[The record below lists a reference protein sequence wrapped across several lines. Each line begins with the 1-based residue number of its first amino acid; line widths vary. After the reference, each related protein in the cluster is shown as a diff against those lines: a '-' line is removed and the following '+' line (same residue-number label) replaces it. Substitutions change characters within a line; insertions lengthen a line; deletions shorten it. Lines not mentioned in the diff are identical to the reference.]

1 MIKRL
6 ILILLFFSCNEK
18 EIFFDQRPNILFI
31 MLDDLG
37 KEWISGFGA
46 SEIKTPAIDK
56 LISTGISFKNVYSM
70 PQCTPTRITLL
81 TGQYPWR
88 HGWVNHF
95 DVPRWGHGVRFDP
108 NLNPSFPKMLRNAG
122 YSTCAAGKWQIND
135 FRLEPDAMVKAGFDE
150 YCMWTGGE
158 GGNIKL
164 SENRYWDPYIH
175 TKSGSK
181 VYKNKF
187 GEDVFTDF
195 IIDFMKKNKDKP
207 MMIYYPMCLPHGPLT
222 STPLEPDAPKSEQHK
237 SMVRYA
243 DHILNV
249 LVKALDQIGIRE
261 NTIIIWTTDNGT
273 SGSIIGDLNGKR
285 VRGGKSMLSE
295 NGVNAPFIIN
305 APGIVPEGI
314 TSDALIDFSD
324 LLPTL
329 CDLAQTSPDKEYEYD
344 GISFAPEIYGLEN
357 KSKRDWIMALGSN
370 PAKIKNGRIKNA
382 FDFRDRIVRDK
393 NFKAYIDTLNK
404 IYEIIELK
412 SDFYEEN
419 NLLNSKRE
427 DVISGIKKFDSVIK
441 KYPSFDASPIYTKSK
456 NSFFDIDSIEL
467 LKMSNRGK
475 SKPNK
480 TRAPSQMKSK
490 NS

>member
-18 EIFFDQRPNILFI
+18 ENFFDQRPNILFI

-46 SEIKTPAIDK
+46 SQIKTPAIDK

-70 PQCTPTRITLL
+70 PQCTPTRVTLL

-222 STPLEPDAPKSEQHK
+222 STPLEPNAPKSEQHK

-273 SGSIIGDLNGKR
+273 SGSIIGDLNGKS

-329 CDLAQTSPDKEYEYD
+329 CDLAQTSPGKEYQYD
-344 GISFAPEIYGLEN
+344 GISFAPEIYGLQN
-357 KSKRDWIMALGSN
+357 KSRRDWIMALGSN

-404 IYEIIELK
+404 IY
-412 SDFYEEN
+412 
-419 NLLNSKRE
+419 
-427 DVISGIKKFDSVIK
+427 
-441 KYPSFDASPIYTKSK
+441 
-456 NSFFDIDSIEL
+456 
-467 LKMSNRGK
+467 
-475 SKPNK
+475 
-480 TRAPSQMKSK
+480 
-490 NS
+490 

>member
-18 EIFFDQRPNILFI
+18 ENFFDQRPNILFI

-56 LISTGISFKNVYSM
+56 LISTGISFKNAYSM
-70 PQCTPTRITLL
+70 PQCTPTRVTLL

-305 APGIVPEGI
+305 APGIVPEGV